1 MDSGAA
7 VESGTAMEALR
18 RSRPAG
24 AEPADGTRLGLVA
37 VARRHGDTV
46 PSLGATARQHSRP
59 GLSLHTRAKAMRLGA
74 VATVGLEG
82 TLGHRT
88 VLIRESLPYGQVL
101 SIADSVQIRQSRP
114 LRRPARPAMF
124 SFNDH
129 SLARPNNL
137 FPLANH
143 YLCLRHLFA
152 RIAFHS
158 STRLKDCVS
167 YDLRCTSSQG
177 VVQHV
182 FLVTMPL
189 TRCFRLC

>member
-1 MDSGAA
+1 
-7 VESGTAMEALR
+7 
-18 RSRPAG
+18 
-24 AEPADGTRLGLVA
+24 
-37 VARRHGDTV
+37 
-46 PSLGATARQHSRP
+46 
-59 GLSLHTRAKAMRLGA
+59 
-74 VATVGLEG
+74 
-82 TLGHRT
+82 
-88 VLIRESLPYGQVL
+88 
-101 SIADSVQIRQSRP
+101 
-114 LRRPARPAMF
+114 MF

-158 STRLKDCVS
+158 STRRKDCVS